1 MQLLHLKNLE
11 LLIICEFKEITNE
24 TKLLNCFIIIL
35 EDKYILRFSNC
46 LKHKKVIIETIVWRE
61 KLWIKYQ
68 NQKRNIVRNDQK

>member
-1 MQLLHLKNLE
+1 
-11 LLIICEFKEITNE
+11 LINE

>member
-1 MQLLHLKNLE
+1 
-11 LLIICEFKEITNE
+11 
-24 TKLLNCFIIIL
+24 
-35 EDKYILRFSNC
+35 LRFSNC